1 MKRISNHDLEYHETI
16 IALANAI
23 ERRAKILQTT
33 TEDNEIKLALSE
45 IEQFSLSIKNR
56 QQKRLK
62 EQKSNE

>member
-1 MKRISNHDLEYHETI
+1 MKRISNRDLEHHETI

-33 TEDNEIKLALSE
+33 TEDNEIELALSE
-45 IEQFSLSIKNR
+45 IEQFSLLIKNR